1 MLAAGYHGAHRVG
14 MEVFPADTMGA
25 LMAAL
30 MVHDLHQPW
39 TAGRQPPNWHPD
51 AEVAE
56 SGVHGGYWR
65 RPYDLRS
72 TLVYTAL
79 LGLPRAY
86 RPDLR

>member
-1 MLAAGYHGAHRVG
+1 
-14 MEVFPADTMGA
+14 
-25 LMAAL
+25 MAAL

-39 TAGRQPPNWHPD
+39 SAEQRRAGWHPD
-51 AEVAE
+51 AEVAAC
-56 SGVHGGYWR
+56 GVHGGYWR

-72 TLVYTAL
+72 TLTYSML